1 MQAAVF
7 LDRDGVLIED
17 VDALRSPDGVRL
29 LPGAADATT
38 RLRAAG
44 FMLVMVTNQPVVA
57 RGLCTLEDV
66 ARVHDE
72 LDRRLQLAGSAP
84 LDARY
89 VCPHHPDADDPAYRE
104 ACDCRKPR
112 PGMLRRAAAEL
123 GLDLERSYMVG
134 DRPSDVAAGAAAGCT
149 TVQLLSGRHAD
160 APIVSPEPFD
170 PNIEPVATVPDLA
183 AAAHWIL
190 ARGS

>member
-17 VDALRSPDGVRL
+17 VDRLVSPDQVRL
-29 LPGAADATT
+29 LPGAADAVA
-38 RLRAAG
+38 RLKDAG
-44 FMLVMVTNQPVVA
+44 LALVLVTNQPVVA

-66 ARVHDE
+66 DRVHDE
-72 LDRRLQLAGSAP
+72 LDRRLELAGGSA

-89 VCPHHPDADDPAYRE
+89 VCPHHPDADDPRWRE

-112 PGMLRRAAAEL
+112 PGMLQRAAREL
-123 GLDLERSYMVG
+123 RLDLDRSYMVG
-134 DRPSDVAAGAAAGCT
+134 DRPSDVAAGIAAGCT
-149 TVQLLSGRHAD
+149 TLQVLSGRHAD
-160 APIVSPEPFD
+160 PPIVSPEPFD
-170 PNIEPVATVPDLA
+170 AQAEPAATVADA
-183 AAAHWIL
+183 AAAADWIL